1 MNILVAIDSFKGSL
15 SSRLAGEAVKEGF
28 LLADPSHIIT
38 VASVADGGEGTLDA
52 ITGDKGSIKSAE
64 VLSPTLKKI
73 NARFGIEGERC
84 VIESA
89 EAIGLTLLS
98 ENERDPEKTSTFGLG
113 QLIAAAINMGARDF
127 IIGIGG
133 SSTNDCGI
141 GMLSA
146 LGYEFYNA
154 KGERRIHGA
163 SALAD
168 IAYIKSDKVIKELPK
183 CSFTVACDVD
193 NPLCGERGA
202 SHIYAP
208 QKGASHDSVL
218 RMDESMEKFAKLCK
232 DFLPSSDKDLPGAG
246 AAGGLGFAFTCFLGG
261 RLKKGID
268 VVLSAINI
276 EEKIK
281 ACDLV
286 ITGEGRLDYQSAN
299 GKTPIGIA
307 SLAKKHGKRVI
318 AVSGCIGKSA
328 EELNGLGIDAFFPIL
343 RSITSLE
350 EAMDIENAYE
360 NLKATAYQVAR
371 LIHIYT

>member
-15 SSRLAGEAVKEGF
+15 SSRLAGEAVKKGF
-28 LLADPSHIIT
+28 LLADPSHNIT

-52 ITGDKGSIKSAE
+52 VTGDRGIIKSAE

-73 NARFGIEGERC
+73 NARFGIEGGRC

-89 EAIGLTLLS
+89 EAIGLPLLS
-98 ENERDPEKTSTFGLG
+98 ESEKDPEKTSTFGLG
-113 QLIAAAINMGARDF
+113 QLILEAINMGARDF

-146 LGYEFYNA
+146 LGYEFYSENN
-154 KGERRIHGA
+154 KRCIHGA
-163 SALAD
+163 SELAD
-168 IAYIKSDKVIKELPK
+168 IAYIKSDNVIKELSL

-208 QKGASHDSVL
+208 QKGASPSSVL
-218 RMDESMEKFAKLCK
+218 RMDKSMENFADLCK
-232 DFLPSSDKDLPGAG
+232 KYLPSSDKDLPGAG
-246 AAGGLGFAFTCFLGG
+246 AAGGLGFAFTSFLGG
-261 RLKKGID
+261 RLRKGID

-318 AVSGCIGKSA
+318 AFSGCIGKSA

-360 NLKATAYQVAR
+360 NLSSTAYQVAR
-371 LIHIYT
+371 LIKSYT

>member
-52 ITGDKGSIKSAE
+52 ITGGKGSIKSAE

-89 EAIGLTLLS
+89 EAIGLPLLS
-98 ENERDPEKTSTFGLG
+98 ESEKDPEKTSTFGLG
-113 QLIAAAINMGARDF
+113 QLILEAINMGARDF

-146 LGYEFYNA
+146 LGYEFYSE

-168 IAYIKSDKVIKELPK
+168 IAYIKSDNVIKELSL

-218 RMDESMEKFAKLCK
+218 RMDESMEKFANLCK

-246 AAGGLGFAFTCFLGG
+246 AAGGLGFAFTSFLGG
-261 RLKKGID
+261 RLKKGTDI
-268 VVLSAINI
+268 VLSAIGI

-281 ACDLV
+281 NCDLV
-286 ITGEGRLDYQSAN
+286 ITGEGRLDHQSAN
-299 GKTPIGIA
+299 GKAPIGIA

-318 AVSGCIGKSA
+318 AFSGCIGKSA

-360 NLKATAYQVAR
+360 NLSSTAYQVAR

>member
-15 SSRLAGEAVKEGF
+15 SSRLAGEAVKKGF
-28 LLADPSHIIT
+28 LLADPSHSIT

-52 ITGDKGSIKSAE
+52 VTGDRGIIKSAE

-73 NARFGIEGERC
+73 NARFGIDNGRC

-89 EAIGLTLLS
+89 EAIGLPLLS
-98 ENERDPEKTSTFGLG
+98 ESERDPEKTSTFGLG
-113 QLIAAAINMGARDF
+113 QLILEAINMGARDF

-146 LGYEFYNA
+146 LGYEFYSE

-168 IAYIKSDKVIKELPK
+168 IAYIKSDNVIKELSL

-208 QKGASHDSVL
+208 QKGASPSSVL
-218 RMDESMEKFAKLCK
+218 RMDKSMENFADLCK
-232 DFLPSSDKDLPGAG
+232 KYLPSSDKDLPGAG
-246 AAGGLGFAFTCFLGG
+246 AAGGLGFAFTSFLGG
-261 RLKKGID
+261 RLRKGID

-286 ITGEGRLDYQSAN
+286 ITGEGRLDFQSAN
-299 GKTPIGIA
+299 GKAPIGIA
-307 SLAKKHGKRVI
+307 SLAKRHGKRVI
-318 AVSGCIGKSA
+318 AFSGCIGKSA

-360 NLKATAYQVAR
+360 NLSSTAYQVAR
-371 LIHIYT
+371 LIKSYT